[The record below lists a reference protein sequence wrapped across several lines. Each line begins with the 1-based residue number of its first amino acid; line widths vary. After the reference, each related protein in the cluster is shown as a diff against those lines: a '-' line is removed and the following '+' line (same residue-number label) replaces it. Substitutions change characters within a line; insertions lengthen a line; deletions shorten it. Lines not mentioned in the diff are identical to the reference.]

1 MARTIVYQLGID
13 IGGTKIAAVLLR
25 KGKTIESSV
34 LATPKDS
41 LEHFLIMV
49 QAVIDPLRERA
60 TKDKARIGG
69 IGIGCLGAIDS
80 ENGQVLL
87 ARNLPIL
94 NKIKLIDALR
104 RQLNEPELPMMI
116 DNDVNCFMRAE
127 ALLGAAK
134 GSSNAYGL
142 AIGTGIG
149 GGWWRDGNIYHG
161 NHGAS
166 TEPGHIIIDFD
177 HLLTL
182 EQAYHKMTQNNA
194 GLLADEARRGDLLAE
209 KTFVELGAYLGIAL
223 SNIVNLL
230 SPEIIVLGG
239 GVLASSD
246 LFLKEATVA
255 MRQHTYSPAG
265 RSVKLVKG
273 KLGPLAGAIGAALLI
288 PDQKIEPI
296 KE

>member
-1 MARTIVYQLGID
+1 MARILDYQLGID

-25 KGKTIESSV
+25 KGKAIESSV

-41 LEHFLIMV
+41 LQHFLIMV
-49 QAVIDPLRERA
+49 QAVVDPLRERA
-60 TKDKARIGG
+60 AKDKARISG

-80 ENGQVLL
+80 EKGQVLF
-87 ARNLPIL
+87 AQNLPIL
-94 NKIKLIDALR
+94 SKVKLVAALR
-104 RQLNEPELPMMI
+104 AQLNEPELPI
-116 DNDVNCFMRAE
+116 VLDNDVNCFMRAE

-149 GGWWRDGNIYHG
+149 GGWWRDGAIYHG
-161 NHGAS
+161 HRGAS

-246 LFLKEATVA
+246 LFLKEATEA
-255 MRQHTYSPAG
+255 MHAHTYSPAN

-273 KLGPLAGAIGAALLI
+273 KLGPLAGAIGAGLLI
-288 PDQKIEPI
+288 NTSQTQLEK
-296 KE
+296 